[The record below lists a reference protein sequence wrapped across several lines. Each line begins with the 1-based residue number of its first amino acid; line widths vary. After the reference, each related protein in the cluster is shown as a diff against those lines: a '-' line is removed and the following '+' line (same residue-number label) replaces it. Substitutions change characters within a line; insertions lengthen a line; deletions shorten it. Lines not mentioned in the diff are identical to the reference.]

1 MNLSDSSL
9 GFYRTALNFGLNYN
23 NVLLQGAQRVRH
35 YQIEQ
40 IDAALADYNGL
51 SKKLEKSPT
60 QDQLMAIGSDL
71 AGSQRERCMSYWSGL
86 SDALRQNQLEL
97 AGLFQSQAL
106 EFTDGL
112 KQQLGETPTAMPE
125 PVAATLKMVTEVMHN
140 TLAAAQ
146 QQVENGFGSHQP
158 SKDGHSGHSGRKQ
171 QETRPQHH

>member
-9 GFYRTALNFGLNYN
+9 GFYRTALNFGLDCN
-23 NVLLQGAQRVRH
+23 NVLLQGAQRVRR

-60 QDQLMAIGSDL
+60 QEQLMAIGSDL
-71 AGSQRERCMSYWSGL
+71 AGNQRERCMGYWSGL
-86 SDALRQNQLEL
+86 SEALRQNQLEL

-146 QQVENGFGSHQP
+146 QQVENGFGNHQP
-158 SKDGHSGHSGRKQ
+158 TKDANSHSGRKP
-171 QETRPQHH
+171 QETRERHH

>member
-9 GFYRTALNFGLNYN
+9 SFYRTALNFGLEYN

-40 IDAALADYNGL
+40 IDAALATYNGL
-51 SKKLEKSPT
+51 SKKLQKAPT
-60 QDQLMAIGSDL
+60 QEQVMAIGSDL
-71 AGSQRERCMSYWSGL
+71 AVSQRERCIGYMSGL

-106 EFTDGL
+106 EFTDAL
-112 KQQLGETPTAMPE
+112 KHQLDDTPPAMPE

-158 SKDGHSGHSGRKQ
+158 WKDGNSGQSGRKS